1 MCKEYFM
8 YKNQKQK
15 SSAYQLRRK
24 RRFVLCSLVRRRR
37 KRRERERESFV
48 KEVTIHTGFSNEK
61 RRKNERTKER
71 NKEKKYIFK

>member
-1 MCKEYFM
+1 MFTGEEK
-8 YKNQKQK
+8 KKTT
-15 SSAYQLRRK
+15 
-24 RRFVLCSLVRRRR
+24 
-37 KRRERERESFV
+37 RERERESFV